1 MNWTRRNLF
10 RKQYPVSSSNFETSR
25 NISNDNESLNLS
37 ESVLRPK
44 VDDENTIST
53 EDEMSLH
60 SQDVFVEGEEHSLQN
75 QGLSL
80 EIEEEER
87 SLHKEV
93 LEPDVLNRDFG
104 TNKAD
109 IHMTNPEN
117 NNEFL
122 EKIDQSKLFVES
134 NLENINTDTFY
145 IGNEEK
151 QDTSEEDVV
160 VSTENPMNSM
170 EEVEIFSNADL
181 NSPSSSSLST
191 KTDELDRNTDLRDKL
206 DLIFG
211 QLFSII
217 YNAIRS
223 LFRFLS

>member
-10 RKQYPVSSSNFETSR
+10 RKRYPVSSSNLETSR
-25 NISNDNESLNLS
+25 NISNESLNRS
-37 ESVLRPK
+37 ESALRSK

-53 EDEMSLH
+53 EDEMSL
-60 SQDVFVEGEEHSLQN
+60 QN
-75 QGLSL
+75 QELSV

-87 SLHKEV
+87 SLQKEV

-109 IHMTNPEN
+109 IHMTNLEN
-117 NNEFL
+117 NNDFL

-145 IGNEEK
+145 IGNDEK
-151 QDTSEEDVV
+151 HDTSEEELV
-160 VSTENPMNSM
+160 VSTENPMNSL

-181 NSPSSSSLST
+181 NSPSSWST
-191 KTDELDRNTDLRDKL
+191 KTDELDKNTDLREKL

-217 YNAIRS
+217 YDAIRS
-223 LFRFLS
+223 VFRFLS

>member
-10 RKQYPVSSSNFETSR
+10 RKRYPVSSSNLETSR
-25 NISNDNESLNLS
+25 NISNESLNRS
-37 ESVLRPK
+37 ESALRPK

-53 EDEMSLH
+53 EDEMSL
-60 SQDVFVEGEEHSLQN
+60 QN
-75 QGLSL
+75 QELSV

-87 SLHKEV
+87 SLQKEV
-93 LEPDVLNRDFG
+93 LEPNVLNRDFG

-109 IHMTNPEN
+109 IHMTNLEN
-117 NNEFL
+117 NNDFL

-151 QDTSEEDVV
+151 HDTSEEELV
-160 VSTENPMNSM
+160 VSTENPMNSL

-181 NSPSSSSLST
+181 NSPSSWST
-191 KTDELDRNTDLRDKL
+191 KTDELDKNTDLREKL

-217 YNAIRS
+217 YDAIRS
-223 LFRFLS
+223 VFRFLS

>member
-37 ESVLRPK
+37 VLRPK
-44 VDDENTIST
+44 VDNVNST

-60 SQDVFVEGEEHSLQN
+60 SQDVFVEEEERSLQN

-87 SLHKEV
+87 SLQKEV

-109 IHMTNPEN
+109 IHMTNLEN
-117 NNEFL
+117 NNDFL

-145 IGNEEK
+145 INNEEK
-151 QDTSEEDVV
+151 RDRSEEDVI
-160 VSTENPMNSM
+160 VSTENPMNSL

-181 NSPSSSSLST
+181 NSPSVSSLST
-191 KTDELDRNTDLRDKL
+191 KTDELDRHTDLREKL

-217 YNAIRS
+217 YDAIRS
-223 LFRFLS
+223 VFRFLS

>member
-10 RKQYPVSSSNFETSR
+10 RKRYPVSSSNLETSR
-25 NISNDNESLNLS
+25 NISNESLNRS
-37 ESVLRPK
+37 ESALRSK

-53 EDEMSLH
+53 EDEMSL
-60 SQDVFVEGEEHSLQN
+60 QN
-75 QGLSL
+75 QELSV

-87 SLHKEV
+87 SLQKEV
-93 LEPDVLNRDFG
+93 LGPDVLNRDFG

-109 IHMTNPEN
+109 IHMTNLEN
-117 NNEFL
+117 NNDFL

-145 IGNEEK
+145 IGNDEK
-151 QDTSEEDVV
+151 HDTSEEELV
-160 VSTENPMNSM
+160 VSTENPMNSL

-181 NSPSSSSLST
+181 NSPSSWST
-191 KTDELDRNTDLRDKL
+191 KTDELDKNTDLREKL

-217 YNAIRS
+217 YDAIRS
-223 LFRFLS
+223 VFRFLS